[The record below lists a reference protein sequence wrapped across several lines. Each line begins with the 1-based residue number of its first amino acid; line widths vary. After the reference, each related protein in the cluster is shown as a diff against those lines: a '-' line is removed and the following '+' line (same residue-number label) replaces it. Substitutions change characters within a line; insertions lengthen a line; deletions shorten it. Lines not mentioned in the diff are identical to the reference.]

1 MEGGEGN
8 SLKKKTKPPKPKKP
22 KKRTPNNCI
31 DSGHDYLI
39 IMFMYCNHMMQ
50 LPAAHVVFVS
60 SVKYGQVT
68 ASFGQAS
75 EKKSELGED
84 NLHIY
89 KNIWQ
94 SFCFINRFNAV
105 LFKILRIL

>member
-1 MEGGEGN
+1 
-8 SLKKKTKPPKPKKP
+8 
-22 KKRTPNNCI
+22 
-31 DSGHDYLI
+31 
-39 IMFMYCNHMMQ
+39 MYCNHMMQ

-105 LFKILRIL
+105 LFKILGFCED